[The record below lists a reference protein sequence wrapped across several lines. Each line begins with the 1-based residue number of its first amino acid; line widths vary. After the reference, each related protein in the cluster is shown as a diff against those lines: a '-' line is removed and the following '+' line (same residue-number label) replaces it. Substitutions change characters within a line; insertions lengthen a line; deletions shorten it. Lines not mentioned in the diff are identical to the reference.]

1 MSILGVFEGPVCATS
16 GRRRGQATSKSR
28 GAGPTLLPSF
38 ESCGCFSGVYEMG
51 PSLRLTWLAFLAE
64 ESQVV
69 AALAEESLVVL

>member
-1 MSILGVFEGPVCATS
+1 
-16 GRRRGQATSKSR
+16 
-28 GAGPTLLPSF
+28 
-38 ESCGCFSGVYEMG
+38 MG

>member
-1 MSILGVFEGPVCATS
+1 MSQLAQNFHSSRRLQGAIGLVGAAVG
-16 GRRRGQATSKSR
+16 GRSR
-28 GAGPTLLPSF
+28 G
-38 ESCGCFSGVYEMG
+38 EMG